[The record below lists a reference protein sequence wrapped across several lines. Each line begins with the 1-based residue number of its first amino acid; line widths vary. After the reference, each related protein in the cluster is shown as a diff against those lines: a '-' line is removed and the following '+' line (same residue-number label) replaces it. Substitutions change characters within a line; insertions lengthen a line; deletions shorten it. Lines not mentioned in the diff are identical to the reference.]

1 MFKIKINFKLI
12 YLSLKYDFGRKFK
25 KICIWIS
32 INLTLDIIS
41 QMSSLLIAIG
51 LVGPIPYVVQTVLQY
66 ETI

>member
-12 YLSLKYDFGRKFK
+12 YLSLEYDFGRKFK

-32 INLTLDIIS
+32 IHLTLNIIS
-41 QMSSLLIAIG
+41 QMSSLQR
-51 LVGPIPYVVQTVLQY
+51 GPIPYVVQTVLQY